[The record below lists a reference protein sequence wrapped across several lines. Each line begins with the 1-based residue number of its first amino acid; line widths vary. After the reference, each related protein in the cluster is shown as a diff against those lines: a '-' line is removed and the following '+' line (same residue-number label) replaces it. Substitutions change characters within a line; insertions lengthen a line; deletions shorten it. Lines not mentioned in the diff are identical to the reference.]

1 MRALRYISWG
11 DATGYAIAAK
21 SYLRA
26 LIAAGIDLTWTPMLT
41 RKGDYET
48 YEETNWPCPTLTTV
62 CNRDIHYDTVL
73 IHTVPEY
80 YPYWIDRERAL
91 GRRVLGY
98 TVWELERL
106 PSHWPDILNRLDAVL
121 VPCQWNVDV
130 FRRSGVTVPIHVVPH
145 LSQFGDIDPP
155 TDADHKSLR
164 SRLGKIADL
173 DDRFVFYN
181 IAYWSN
187 RKAPYL
193 ALEAYWRAFDSNDK
207 ALMIVKT
214 SPRDITQYHRHWRNG
229 FRLRNPSTLQTLNAM
244 ASRHTNRAPVVLI
257 ADESLSDQEIMAL
270 HERGDCFTSLTR
282 TEGWGLGAFEAARL
296 GKPLIMTGY
305 GGQLDYLDPALAYLV
320 GHEMVPVHEPT
331 WSANYRT
338 TDLWAEPSIDHAA
351 HQMREVF
358 ENRQAAQD
366 RAAQQALKIESVFSK
381 DIVMDAL
388 LRALSSVEPE

>member
-1 MRALRYISWG
+1 MRSLRYISWG

-26 LIAAGIDLTWTPMLT
+26 LMGAGIDLTWTPMLT
-41 RKGDYET
+41 DKGDYEI
-48 YEETNWPCPTLTTV
+48 YEGTNWPCPILTTV
-62 CNRDIHYDTVL
+62 CNRDINYDTVL

-80 YPYWIDRERAL
+80 YPYWIDRERAM

-98 TVWELERL
+98 TVWELEWL
-106 PSHWPDILNRLDAVL
+106 PHHWPDILNRLDGVL
-121 VPCQWNVDV
+121 VPCRWNVEV

-145 LSQFGDIDPP
+145 LSQFGFIDPP
-155 TDADHKSLR
+155 TDADRQSLR
-164 SRLGKIADL
+164 SRLGKMADL

-181 IAYWSN
+181 ISYWSN

-193 ALEAYWRAFDSNDK
+193 ALEAYWRAFNSNDK
-207 ALMIVKT
+207 AVMIMKT
-214 SPRDITQYHRHWRNG
+214 SPRDITQFQRHWRNG
-229 FRLRNPSTLQTLNAM
+229 FRLRNPSTQQTMKAM
-244 ASRHTNRAPVVLI
+244 ARRHSDRAPVVLI
-257 ADESLSDQEIMAL
+257 ADESLSDQEMMAL
-270 HERGDCFTSLTR
+270 HEMGDCFASLTR

-320 GHEMVPVHEPT
+320 DHKMVPVHEPT

-351 HQMREVF
+351 HQMREIF

-366 RAAQQALKIESVFSK
+366 RAAEQALKIESAFSK

-388 LRALSSVEPE
+388 LRALSSVKPE